1 MSMIRFNLIT
11 KEVTI
16 EGTEPFVDGKFDE
29 IRELMKASFK
39 GAERRRMP
47 TCPKG
52 GGPILPLEDEEP
64 GIAATTKDRP
74 VRYGRKR
81 RSDTRPAREASPD
94 AVAQV
99 PPVRRYI
106 LRKAGMPSAKDRV
119 ATLPQEHAGRVSI
132 ESLKEKLGVTEQQ
145 IIGILREAEKEGR
158 VRRELDGSYFWV

>member
-1 MSMIRFNLIT
+1 MSVIRFNLIT

-16 EGTEPFVDGKFDE
+16 EGPEPFVDGKFDE
-29 IRELMKASFK
+29 IRELMKASFR
-39 GAERRRMP
+39 GAERRRP

-52 GGPILPLEDEEP
+52 DGQTRPLKDGEP
-64 GIAATTKDRP
+64 WIAATTKGRP

-81 RSDTRPAREASPD
+81 RSDTRPASEASPD
-94 AVAQV
+94 EVAQV

-106 LRKAGMPSAKDRV
+106 LRKAGTPSAKDRV
-119 ATLPQEHAGRVSI
+119 ATLPQEDAGRVSI
-132 ESLKEKLGVTEQQ
+132 ESLKEKLGVTERQ